1 MFFKIKFCSNF
12 LLLLWAT
19 ILCLVMIYH
28 CCKQEEFSP
37 NLIEKSVYF
46 HAAFLFPVFWFVV
59 VVCLGF
65 FFLTDC
71 KTKNLLNHFGLCF
84 AWKNCWPGKKFLLL
98 IQWNIF
104 YISLL
109 LCTVVLH
116 YLVTILGSKLLWKF
130 SHHIVWMPVIGL
142 SLVYIPLYFRG
153 EELLLKHV
161 WLCKVCC
168 GNYRN
173 HRVFFC
179 LFHFSS

>member
-1 MFFKIKFCSNF
+1 MLLFFSLSLF
-12 LLLLWAT
+12 L
-19 ILCLVMIYH
+19 
-28 CCKQEEFSP
+28 
-37 NLIEKSVYF
+37 
-46 HAAFLFPVFWFVV
+46 
-59 VVCLGF
+59 
-65 FFLTDC
+65 FLTDC

-116 YLVTILGSKLLWKF
+116 YLVTILGSKLLWKL
-130 SHHIVWMPVIGL
+130 SHHIVWMPVIVL

-161 WLCKVCC
+161 WLYKVCC

-179 LFHFSS
+179 LFHFSSWIALLVCLIWQVLMTKMWCWKAWIIAQMILFFWKRNMPETSCLLWQSY